1 MKQRI
6 QMIYIEL
13 YNGLKTKN
21 ELADKLDVNAKT
33 IENTIGQYSEDI
45 IMDKNLGA
53 YRFNSLLPSKIPI
66 SVLFKLFGENIE
78 NQIIKNDFLSS
89 TKLFYSNENISLPM
103 IDTKNL
109 SSLTKKV
116 IMCDLAVNFNCTI
129 KINYFGNKGVSSE
142 IKFIKPHKVFV
153 DTYKYYIYG
162 SYAKKNEKNIG
173 EFRTF
178 AINGISSIME
188 DEYIKNEIFYIDSN
202 MNAYGLLN
210 KDKYVYLTLK
220 SIAANFFKKEGLFN
234 KDNFDFI
241 DEEIDG
247 SINARMYYNNIQEI
261 VNILQKWM
269 PYINVRGEMSER
281 VYEYIKMNYEEF
293 MNSIVETTSI

>member
-1 MKQRI
+1 
-6 QMIYIEL
+6 
-13 YNGLKTKN
+13 
-21 ELADKLDVNAKT
+21 
-33 IENTIGQYSEDI
+33 
-45 IMDKNLGA
+45 
-53 YRFNSLLPSKIPI
+53 
-66 SVLFKLFGENIE
+66 
-78 NQIIKNDFLSS
+78 
-89 TKLFYSNENISLPM
+89 
-103 IDTKNL
+103 
-109 SSLTKKV
+109 
-116 IMCDLAVNFNCTI
+116 MCDLAVNFNCTI

-178 AINGISSIME
+178 AINGISSIIE
-188 DEYIKNEIFYIDSN
+188 DEYIKNEVFYIDSN

-247 SINARMYYNNIQEI
+247 SINAKMYYNNVQEI

-293 MNSIVETTSI
+293 MNSIVEIKSI